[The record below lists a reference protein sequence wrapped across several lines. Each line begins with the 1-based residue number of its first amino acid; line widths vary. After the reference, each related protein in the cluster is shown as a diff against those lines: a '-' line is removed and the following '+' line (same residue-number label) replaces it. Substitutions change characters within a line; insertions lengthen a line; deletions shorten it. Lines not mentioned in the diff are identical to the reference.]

1 MSKLKRSTASSIMAI
16 AMAIGSTI
24 GYSALAEE
32 SEAVC
37 SQSAFIYVAPEKTI
51 LWPTCAG
58 GTITLPLNY
67 PEGVSGA
74 RLEVKSSKSGEPAIY
89 SLLKSEYPTS
99 YELSLP
105 TIANRYDEQVVT
117 LTLTYDNEKVETAHL
132 GLVRGFDRGGEAVYL
147 NIIGLDKTKSRW
159 TKVKGAVVLEIPE
172 GAISLELNNE
182 KLNTGLNGAAGWY
195 VFETS
200 KLPADS
206 KLVLT
211 TADHLQYSATLTR
224 VNDGFMVQFN

>member
-1 MSKLKRSTASSIMAI
+1 MSKLKQSRAKANIAI
-16 AMAIGSTI
+16 TMVIGSFL
-24 GYSALAEE
+24 GLSVYAET
-32 SEAVC
+32 SEAI
-37 SQSAFIYVAPEKTI
+37 SADTFIYVAPEKTI

-58 GTITLPLNY
+58 GTITLPINY

-74 RLEVKSSKSGEPAIY
+74 QLIVTGSKSEELARY
-89 SLLKSEYPTS
+89 SLIKSDCPSS

-117 LTLTYDNEKVETAHL
+117 LTLTYDNEKVETARL

-172 GAISLELNNE
+172 GALSLELNNE
-182 KLNTGLNGAAGWY
+182 ALDMGLNGAAGWY
-195 VFETS
+195 VFKTTGLS
-200 KLPADS
+200 DDS
-206 KLVLT
+206 TLVLT
-211 TADHLQYSATLTR
+211 TADHLQYTATLTR
-224 VNDGFMVQFN
+224 VNDGYIFKVL